1 MKSNILGY
9 NKVYLELM
17 LMSMNSENSKA
28 NFLAYYYCH
37 DYNLPCDAVCLI

>member
-17 LMSMNSENSKA
+17 FMLMNLENSKV
-28 NFLAYYYCH
+28 FLAYYYCH
-37 DYNLPCDAVCLI
+37 DSNLPCDVVCLI

>member
-17 LMSMNSENSKA
+17 FMLMNLENSKGI
-28 NFLAYYYCH
+28 FGLLL
-37 DYNLPCDAVCLI
+37 LP